1 VGLSE
6 ESAWEA
12 QNPKKAWGPV
22 RCVKDMPLGKPL
34 FEWDETVEAQALRL
48 KCKNGK
54 VSWESL
60 SDHSK
65 GRKL

>member
-1 VGLSE
+1 
-6 ESAWEA
+6 
-12 QNPKKAWGPV
+12 
-22 RCVKDMPLGKPL
+22 MPLGKPL